1 MLFHF
6 QVRTESHVMLTE
18 AAELRS
24 TDEARQE
31 AARRIGQLLQDHA
44 AKLWADEEWHMDVTD
59 NVGLILFAI
68 TVSAMKSA
76 STSDHRVR

>member
-1 MLFHF
+1 
-6 QVRTESHVMLTE
+6 MLTE
-18 AAELRS
+18 AAELRN

-31 AARRIGQLLQDHA
+31 AARRIGQLLKDHA
-44 AKLWADEEWHMDVTD
+44 TKLWADEEWHMDVTD